1 MNNRIVEGIE
11 LVRVKRSAPLAET
24 ITDYLKRVM
33 SADDRNT
40 MESVKAS
47 GVCTNPRFD
56 EFGDME
62 SDEGAI
68 YAIPGRQYTTQSRI
82 DDYEK
87 RKDQVM
93 DDLRK
98 YWQGGNKSEPKSLD

>member
-1 MNNRIVEGIE
+1 MNNAIFEGIE

-33 SADDRNT
+33 SADDRNI

-47 GVCTNPRFD
+47 GVCTTPRFD

-62 SDEGAI
+62 SDQGAV
-68 YAIPGRQYTTQSRI
+68 YSLHGRRYITQEHI
-82 DDYEK
+82 DAVYPDA
-87 RKDQVM
+87 V
-93 DDLRK
+93 
-98 YWQGGNKSEPKSLD
+98 S

>member
-1 MNNRIVEGIE
+1 MNNMIIEGIE

-33 SADDRNT
+33 SADDRNI

-62 SDEGAI
+62 SDQGAV
-68 YAIPGRQYTTQSRI
+68 YALPKGGFVTQYTL
-82 DDYEK
+82 DK
-87 RKDQVM
+87 
-93 DDLRK
+93 K
-98 YWQGGNKSEPKSLD
+98 YPEARTR